1 MIQMLT
7 NSPQILIVDDAP
19 FILERLALLISE
31 YSPDCYVRSAVT
43 AEDGLLLF
51 EETIPDI
58 LILDI
63 NLPGMNGIEMLK
75 RIRKNS
81 SAKPI
86 IIMLTNNTIADYREA
101 CLALGANY
109 FLDKSKDFLM
119 LTTVI
124 DEVIKFK

>member
-81 SAKPI
+81 NAKPI

>member
-63 NLPGMNGIEMLK
+63 NLPGMNGIELLK

>member
-19 FILERLALLISE
+19 FILERLTLLISE